1 MNAGAQSF
9 CDRGC
14 QEKPPLVL
22 GGDAGLGVGC
32 TGDRPAKEARL
43 LVFLL
48 FLNVWRLFRKWRLAP
63 RLHWTHFH
71 DRFPCVHAGN
81 YLLRQQQGFE
91 AQWLTG
97 TGRRRVGA
105 TQVVQKAKEDEAI
118 RRRSIERV
126 PCRSQLLFCMPSV
139 VECCEC

>member
-1 MNAGAQSF
+1 MQVRKVFAIEDAKRNHRLYSEEMQALGLVALATGQLKRPGCLFFCCFLMFGGSF
-9 CDRGC
+9 ASGGWHRGC
-14 QEKPPLVL
+14 I
-22 GGDAGLGVGC
+22 GHIFMIG
-32 TGDRPAKEARL
+32 
-43 LVFLL
+43 
-48 FLNVWRLFRKWRLAP
+48 
-63 RLHWTHFH
+63 
-71 DRFPCVHAGN
+71 FPCVHAGN